1 MNMDNLHIVKL
12 DFVEVMVM
20 NKQESILLLDSMYP
34 NFFERENVRSI
45 PDEWIFLSYY
55 RCCTVV

>member
-1 MNMDNLHIVKL
+1 
-12 DFVEVMVM
+12 M